1 MMPVQRNSV
10 GVGLH
15 KVHQPIDGHFMEY
28 KKERS
33 RGCNSTARHTFILK
47 YFPVHNYIQI
57 VQSMSN
63 MTRIAVHAGCLCF
76 AKEAGSRL
84 SKWRLCPIHT
94 PPQQSAPLS
103 FQKKALNCCS
113 SIHSASPSFLTSS
126 DSMLG
131 APVLPSALTRK
142 QASFES
148 NNIQVHPAYALNFN
162 GYGFV
167 YHVLLVRH
175 SYTAFSSNNIT
186 LNPRILCFQDKNIK
200 YEDCTR
206 SIKARWRKFL
216 LSQSSIVSGW
226 DVRIKPSSFN
236 PFDTPDS
243 RIEPHFNIE
252 PEPFPI
258 IPRRVQKVKMWLRK
272 MEKLDSVQ
280 IF

>member
-1 MMPVQRNSV
+1 
-10 GVGLH
+10 
-15 KVHQPIDGHFMEY
+15 
-28 KKERS
+28 
-33 RGCNSTARHTFILK
+33 
-47 YFPVHNYIQI
+47 
-57 VQSMSN
+57 MSN

-103 FQKKALNCCS
+103 SQEKALNSCS

-126 DSMLG
+126 DSMSG
-131 APVLPSALTRK
+131 APFPPSALTRK

-167 YHVLLVRH
+167 YHVLL
-175 SYTAFSSNNIT
+175 
-186 LNPRILCFQDKNIK
+186 DKNIK
-200 YEDCTR
+200 YEDYAR
-206 SIKARWRKFL
+206 SIKARWRKLL
-216 LSQSSIVSGW
+216 LSQSSTASDW
-226 DVRIKPSSFN
+226 NVRIKPSSFN

-272 MEKLDSVQ
+272 MEKLDSVRN
-280 IF
+280 F